1 MSEGGR
7 APFPPARVIAA
18 TLTAFLAAGVL
29 VDRLSYLDDARDTLR
44 GQAGPSGMPNEGR
57 VGRAV
62 ANALERFGRA
72 STFGGL
78 PGALPSTI
86 IMPPEDLGGPL
97 PVLSIAA
104 DDDLSE

>member
-1 MSEGGR
+1 MFSFTKREMSEGGR

-57 VGRAV
+57 VGM
-62 ANALERFGRA
+62 
-72 STFGGL
+72 T
-78 PGALPSTI
+78 P
-86 IMPPEDLGGPL
+86 
-97 PVLSIAA
+97 
-104 DDDLSE
+104 